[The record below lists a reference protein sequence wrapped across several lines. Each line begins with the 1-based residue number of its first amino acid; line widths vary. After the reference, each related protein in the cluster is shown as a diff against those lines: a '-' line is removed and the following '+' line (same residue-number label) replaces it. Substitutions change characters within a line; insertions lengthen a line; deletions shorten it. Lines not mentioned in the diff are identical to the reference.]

1 MIKKLLFTL
10 IFYALS
16 SNFLHARDLKISAS
30 IKPLHSIASY
40 ISDGIIKDENIN
52 LIITDGSPHGYA
64 LKPSDVKKISSS
76 DYILWVSDDL
86 ETFMPQTAAKFQ
98 NIKTRIW
105 QETDGIV
112 LLKNRNGGIWNRE
125 DEAENHGHNHDEH
138 EEHHHDEQAEH
149 HHHDEHDHNH
159 GEHNPHLWLSIQNSG
174 IFARQ
179 IAQDLSELDPE
190 NKAKYQENLDKYL
203 KELDEL
209 KKEINK
215 TLENA
220 KNSSYLIFHDAYPY
234 FEQEFGLNPRGVLR
248 VDPEHES
255 GAKRIAEIKKLI
267 QEEDIKCLFNE
278 PQFSSK
284 ISEKLAQESKIKLAV
299 LDPVG
304 ADIPAGKDM
313 QIILLKNLAKNLA
326 DCLGSE

>member
-10 IFYALS
+10 IFSALS
-16 SNFLHARDLKISAS
+16 SNFLYARDVKISAS

-40 ISDGIIKDENIN
+40 ISDGIIKAENIN
-52 LIITDGSPHGYA
+52 LIITDGSPHGYS
-64 LKPSDVKKISSS
+64 LKPSDVKKMSNS

-86 ETFMPQTAAKFQ
+86 ETFMPQTTAKFK
-98 NIKTRIW
+98 NTKTRVW

-112 LLKNRNGGIWNRE
+112 LLKNRKGGLLGEE
-125 DEAENHGHNHDEH
+125 DKEDNHEHQHDE
-138 EEHHHDEQAEH
+138 EQH
-149 HHHDEHDHNH
+149 KHKLDKKNHHHDEHDHNH
-159 GEHNPHLWLSIQNSG
+159 GEHNPHLWLSIENSR
-174 IFARQ
+174 IFARA

-209 KKEINK
+209 KIEISK
-215 TLENA
+215 TLEKA

-234 FEQEFGLNPRGVLR
+234 FEEEFGLNPRGVIR

-255 GAKRIAEIKKLI
+255 GAKRIAELKKVI
-267 QEEDIKCLFNE
+267 QEENIKCLFNE
-278 PQFSSK
+278 PQFSAK

-304 ADIPAGKDM
+304 ADIPSGKDM
-313 QIILLKNLAKNLA
+313 QIILLKNLATNLA
-326 DCLGSE
+326 ECLGSE